1 MGKDPKSAG
10 KLSKAAA
17 AAVAASKATST
28 ELLPCGSSNDDMA
41 PDAGAASQ
49 PIPDDPMAAVAKFK
63 SSVDFV
69 FVAAGSSREDDASSS
84 LLSFSFPSKL
94 ELLVVVVVVVV
105 FRVERFLCRTRL
117 PSNCSNSRL
126 EDLVRRGR

>member
-1 MGKDPKSAG
+1 
-10 KLSKAAA
+10 
-17 AAVAASKATST
+17 
-28 ELLPCGSSNDDMA
+28 MA

-105 FRVERFLCRTRL
+105 VFRVERFLCRTRL